1 MFPSHIFPFA
11 NTFMPAPCPTVNPLT
26 LAHRRRRDVTSHLPR
41 VKRGGHAVVWGE
53 TCCYDNDSS
62 ADSAPAACARS
73 CLLESVLAL
82 SAHAKRKMFSTIHSN
97 NTVRYVCV
105 SATYCT
111 VRIFPLLDMNLLS
124 VFKLLGRLLFSARTV
139 ENERK

>member
-1 MFPSHIFPFA
+1 MFPSHIFHLMARFA
-11 NTFMPAPCPTVNPLT
+11 NTFMPAPYPTVNPLT
-26 LAHRRRRDVTSHLPR
+26 LAQSRRRDVTSHLPR

-82 SAHAKRKMFSTIHSN
+82 STHAKCKMFSTIHSN
-97 NTVRYVCV
+97 NTVQYACV
-105 SATYCT
+105 SATYRT
-111 VRIFPLLDMNLLS
+111 HISAVRNEPAISLSAFREIALLS
-124 VFKLLGRLLFSARTV
+124 
-139 ENERK
+139 